1 MCQSFHVLRLRVGTF
16 LVSHS
21 IVSTSGRTRPDGQRA
36 VSSLLSLL
44 CVRSGVWPVR
54 RRGAEGERASRRDAS
69 LAAPCCRARVAA
81 YAGGYIIYTVPHVHP
96 EEEGTTT
103 FKRRARGSLFRP
115 TQQTTQGTHMA
126 ADRSDLKS
134 TQESSLRHMDVSGWK
149 QPSQQEHAAEQTL
162 GSAPLDA
169 EHSQLST
176 SSSRCDLSI
185 DSGSD
190 SSLIMSNASF
200 RVARYFCRDVFDAA
214 LGFDLSLRLEHSP
227 PPGTGYDVRVVHDD
241 DARCKHDDDARCK
254 QLTHVRQYY
263 LAWSARMFDTP
274 MAIVP
279 PDLIEGT
286 PTATAACGLHV
297 QGMLSPR
304 VPSSPSASVL
314 SHARPPSDLPALPA
328 AYIHAPSPCPRAP
341 SITKVARTQL
351 REPVSTLTVQPPKPP
366 AACISHVAP
375 PKTNASS
382 DKSSALM
389 HDAPARQQNTHGG
402 GELVNKDDTSAALL
416 LSAPLV
422 PLGLELAPAAPK
434 QQHKPLKAR
443 RSVAPS
449 APVAPAVLSPPILQS
464 LQPVEQ
470 SPISPVSL
478 TQSEPEWLTRAHELL
493 FGIATPIDTSPAD
506 SVLCNVPSLN
516 VTPCSAP
523 PCEVRLR
530 EALPP
535 RPPLSPHLGM
545 RMLNILSLEQ
555 STSGML
561 STALE
566 VLSLLLLELLP
577 ITLLSPMSL
586 PVGALPSIKEPV
598 ISPKKSGALDAS
610 LPSVP
615 ALNVLSFIAPLYSS
629 TLLSSTWLKEP
640 SLLLK
645 AQSILPMSP
654 LLGMP
659 LHSVLSLVELLLSV
673 PPTVRYLTGLKIP
686 HYHLGPSSP
695 CSLMSAGVISCGR
708 AALSCT
714 TRHRM
719 AMRHRRLC
727 RKGERSARARF
738 LAKG

>member
-1 MCQSFHVLRLRVGTF
+1 
-16 LVSHS
+16 
-21 IVSTSGRTRPDGQRA
+21 
-36 VSSLLSLL
+36 
-44 CVRSGVWPVR
+44 
-54 RRGAEGERASRRDAS
+54 
-69 LAAPCCRARVAA
+69 
-81 YAGGYIIYTVPHVHP
+81 
-96 EEEGTTT
+96 
-103 FKRRARGSLFRP
+103 
-115 TQQTTQGTHMA
+115 MA
-126 ADRSDLKS
+126 ADRSDLKA
-134 TQESSLRHMDVSGWK
+134 TQESSLQQLDVSGWK

-169 EHSQLST
+169 EYSQLST

-328 AYIHAPSPCPRAP
+328 AYIHEPSPCPRAP

-434 QQHKPLKAR
+434 QQHKPPKAR

-566 VLSLLLLELLP
+566 VLSLLLLKLLP
-577 ITLLSPMSL
+577 LTLLLPMSL
-586 PVGALPSIKEPV
+586 PVGALPSLNV
-598 ISPKKSGALDAS
+598 T
-610 LPSVP
+610 LPNMP
-615 ALNVLSFIAPLYSS
+615 ALNVFSLVATSHSATTLNS
-629 TLLSSTWLKEP
+629 TRVIEP

-645 AQSILPMSP
+645 EQSILPMPCS
-654 LLGMP
+654 LGMP
-659 LHSVLSLVELLLSV
+659 LHSMPLHSMLSLVELSLSA
-673 PPTVRYLTGLKIP
+673 PSTTKYLTAGLQIP
-686 HYHLGPSSP
+686 QYPPGPSSP
-695 CSLMSAGVISCGR
+695 CSVRAATLPSAFNAPLIVELVMRLSSLKTLRLGVSSLKTPHLTLSLAPSRKGAQCNLTNLARCSGSMLSYSMQPHRITRDGCATPFQPMSAGVISCGQ

-727 RKGERSARARF
+727 QKGER
-738 LAKG
+738 